1 MCFLH
6 ITHNRL
12 QKRNRLLV
20 KLRKKSTRIKY
31 RLPVA
36 CYTFLIFIIIINF
49 IHKFSINLQNIIKAV
64 EWVSCLNLLRA
75 SYKRYINQFIATW
88 DECKLE
94 CGWMWIRARIF
105 WWTMSFCTLKNK
117 TLSKVKK
124 ITIIQHD
131 VYKIIKL
138 KNNVIFVDYDEFM
151 RSYCKVKTDHAW
163 QFGNIF
169 RLSQRAVLYSIIM
182 LVVNYFKGSLTATA
196 TSRFI

>member
-20 KLRKKSTRIKY
+20 KLRKKSTHIKY

-138 KNNVIFVDYDEFM
+138 KKQCYFCWLWWIYAFILQGKNRSCMTIRKHFSSVTKSSPVFNNN
-151 RSYCKVKTDHAW
+151 A
-163 QFGNIF
+163 
-169 RLSQRAVLYSIIM
+169 
-182 LVVNYFKGSLTATA
+182 
-196 TSRFI
+196 SRKLF